1 MALTWIVPVYNP
13 HERVCFRLL
22 TQNLAKLSCFLQMV
36 GSAVLG
42 AATGTGLALV
52 VAMTIVIY
60 RYYKQK
66 RYGKEWGNLDRG
78 AKTKGGYSVLQKV
91 SEINFYIKDEHT
103 SHNENK
109 NGSY

>member
-1 MALTWIVPVYNP
+1 
-13 HERVCFRLL
+13 
-22 TQNLAKLSCFLQMV
+22 MV

-78 AKTKGGYSVLQKV
+78 VKTKGGYSVLQKV
-91 SEINFYIKDEHT
+91 SHFMRLAEIQRLEPQREKIS
-103 SHNENK
+103 SHIQRLVPALVSPCQQDWK
-109 NGSY
+109 IIRSGG